1 MAASSSFAW
10 SPKLPKQA
18 IYDLAGSNV
27 FGKVNYMM
35 RRIVFGLFVTGW
47 LLSACTST
55 PSSLPTQPT
64 VMPIF
69 QAAASPTTTP
79 TAPPLQAAA
88 NAAASVVNA
97 NAYRAVYV
105 YDEGLTAN
113 WSLDFTQNMGVDQ
126 FDTSHWFEQLD
137 SNVEQD
143 VGAVTLAVT
152 PQKAWGELYFT
163 LRPTTTVSYLRA
175 DVQGISFWLNSGDGY
190 LSNDA
195 LVVTVVGSNDHPY
208 WLAEDTSALTE
219 VGYFPEIPLYDLAI
233 NDALPPHT
241 WVRVILSMDKL
252 LFGPDYR
259 YVTGIYIKN
268 KSFYDNTFYIDK
280 LALLVNEQ

>member
-1 MAASSSFAW
+1 MIIK
-10 SPKLPKQA
+10 PTHLHEKKLISYGRVKYNDM
-18 IYDLAGSNV
+18 I
-27 FGKVNYMM
+27 
-35 RRIVFGLFVTGW
+35 RRIVYSLFVTGW

-69 QAAASPTTTP
+69 QDAAAPAPTP
-79 TAPPLQAAA
+79 TAPPLQTAP
-88 NAAASVVNA
+88 NADAPPDNA
-97 NAYRAVYV
+97 GTYREVYL
-105 YDEGLTAN
+105 YDEGLAAN
-113 WSLDFTQNMGVDQ
+113 WSLDFTQNMALDP
-126 FDTSHWFEQLD
+126 FDTSHWFEKLD
-137 SNVEQD
+137 SNVAED

-195 LVVTVVGSNDHPY
+195 LVVTVVGSNDNPY

-233 NDALPPHT
+233 NDAIPPHT
-241 WVRVILSMDKL
+241 WVRIILSMDKL